1 MQLFYSDPVIAMT
14 IFKTDSIRTK
24 DMLTNT
30 TIPSNLVL
38 YFIDCFATAINDKV
52 YEPTSK
58 DLEWILML
66 AKRYP
71 SDDDTYINVFQAM
84 LLESIQKE
92 EINYL
97 RNTLIACKGQS
108 LPAEDTVRFI
118 EHLVETYIRW
128 PALTDPILQT
138 INEQEV

>member
-1 MQLFYSDPVIAMT
+1 MT
-14 IFKTDSIRTK
+14 IFKTDSTRTK

-30 TIPSNLVL
+30 TIPPNLAL
-38 YFIDCFATAINDKV
+38 YFIDCFATAINDKI

-71 SDDDTYINVFQAM
+71 SGDNTYINVFQAM
-84 LLESIQKE
+84 LLASIQKE

-97 RNTLIACKGQS
+97 RNTLMMCKSQS
-108 LPAEDTVRFI
+108 LSAEDTVRFI
-118 EHLVETYIRW
+118 EHLVETYVRW
-128 PALTDPILQT
+128 PTLTEPILQT
-138 INEQEV
+138 VNEQEV